1 MTRTSYVLKN
11 ARDEAVL
18 ASDSL
23 TRAREMQAERAKR
36 NVNLRLVGQMIVEWD
51 I

>member
-36 NVNLRLVGQMIVEWD
+36 NVKLRLVEQTIVERE

>member
-1 MTRTSYVLKN
+1 MTKTSYVLKN

-36 NVNLRLVGQMIVEWD
+36 NVNLRLVEQTIVERE